1 MRFLFGNYSHKKD
14 DDKIEEE
21 FDVISPE
28 KLEKEENDD
37 KTHSL
42 KNSPSRTIPPLEIV
56 VDEPSEETPLLSN
69 NEYSPK
75 INYDTLPLM
84 SPRRINHIVTTS
96 FSKSFSVCKSLFV
109 EKKEARLADLCKEL
123 LVDENLEMR
132 SYEVLSPCK
141 SKPIIITF
149 FYDTFCGIKWRI
161 NGIKIFNHWF
171 SKDFFQKKNFR
182 IECINVKINENNP
195 EVLNTMKEAEEM
207 RKEEQLPITPHDGLL
222 FFTKENQ
229 KMKWE
234 PFDLYL
240 FYYVIKQ
247 IRAL

>member
-56 VDEPSEETPLLSN
+56 VENPEDINEETPLLSN

-109 EKKEARLADLCKEL
+109 EKKEARL
-123 LVDENLEMR
+123 
-132 SYEVLSPCK
+132 
-141 SKPIIITF
+141 
-149 FYDTFCGIKWRI
+149 
-161 NGIKIFNHWF
+161 
-171 SKDFFQKKNFR
+171 
-182 IECINVKINENNP
+182 
-195 EVLNTMKEAEEM
+195 
-207 RKEEQLPITPHDGLL
+207 GL
-222 FFTKENQ
+222 
-229 KMKWE
+229 
-234 PFDLYL
+234 
-240 FYYVIKQ
+240 
-247 IRAL
+247 